1 MATPSF
7 IDCCAEPELAWVR
20 TLYESHHD
28 QESLLRCTA
37 CRTFWFHRFHEFPDW
52 SGGGADDL
60 TTWYSRLAADEGER
74 LRDAAAPAAEDLS
87 FLRTRPSWMDDA
99 RGSRRVDG
107 APDHPYG

>member
-28 QESLLRCTA
+28 QESLLSCTG
-37 CRTFWFHRFHEFPDW
+37 CRAFWFHRFHGFIDW
-52 SGGGADDL
+52 SGGGDDL
-60 TTWYSRLAADEGER
+60 TTWYSRLTPEEGER
-74 LRDAAAPAAEDLS
+74 LRDVADPAAEDLS

-99 RGSRRVDG
+99 RGPRQVAG
-107 APDHPYG
+107 APDHPHG